1 VVEHGLDPLH
11 RGRCRHAAALGAEA
25 AGAAGPAAIGGD
37 AAGALG
43 EAVATTFAHALRALC
58 WPVVRLPSATSST
71 VGGEGSEYCL
81 APLGALVLARQ
92 LQRGTKLLRNLALFL
107 APLPST
113 INSGGAA
120 IDLYC
125 VNVRRGA
132 AAAAAEAL
140 GVDARPALLAALPP
154 LLAPPHDG
162 ASPVASLVVAAAVNF
177 VRAALAL
184 LPPSAMGTQSAVPAA
199 ARAALAAS
207 VAASAVLRVDEEEE
221 EEAFDGDVPWAAV
234 EDGGGAGQVGRQLL
248 AALQA
253 W

>member
-1 VVEHGLDPLH
+1 
-11 RGRCRHAAALGAEA
+11 
-25 AGAAGPAAIGGD
+25 
-37 AAGALG
+37 
-43 EAVATTFAHALRALC
+43 
-58 WPVVRLPSATSST
+58 
-71 VGGEGSEYCL
+71 
-81 APLGALVLARQ
+81 LGALVLARQ

-113 INSGGAA
+113 GNSTSNSGGGA
-120 IDLYC
+120 IDLYS

-162 ASPVASLVVAAAVNF
+162 ASPAASLVVAAAANF